1 MSLIGCLIDMNKEYV
16 NWALIYTGLQRIRE
30 QMITDNWIPDTVV
43 GINRGGCIPGI
54 LLSHKL
60 NVPHVPLDVRL
71 RDHLDDERPSLE
83 LLYKLQGKKAL
94 IIDDINDTGAT
105 FDYIHSEF
113 KDTNTFRY
121 AAIYN
126 NEPSSFDKVDYSAY
140 NINKDKNPAWLVF
153 PWEDWDKPG
162 NFIQQGVRNE
172 SR

>member
-1 MSLIGCLIDMNKEYV
+1 MHKEYV

-30 QMITDNWIPDTVV
+30 QMITQHWTPDVVV

-60 NVPHVPLDVRL
+60 NVPHLPLDVRL
-71 RDHLDDERPSLE
+71 RDHTDDNRPDLSLLFR
-83 LLYKLQGKKAL
+83 LLREEKKVL

-105 FDYIHSEF
+105 FDYILSEF
-113 KDTNTFRY
+113 GSRENFKY

-126 NEPSSFDKVDYSAY
+126 NTPSVFDSVSYSAY
-140 NINKDKNPAWLVF
+140 NINKDQNPVWLVF

-162 NFIQQGVRNE
+162 NFIT
-172 SR
+172 

>member
-1 MSLIGCLIDMNKEYV
+1 MHKEYV

-30 QMITDNWIPDTVV
+30 QMITDQWIPDIIV

-60 NVPHVPLDVRL
+60 NVPHLPLDVRL
-71 RDHLDDERPSLE
+71 RDHTDDERPSLD
-83 LLYKLQGKKAL
+83 LLYKLLEKQKNIL

-105 FDYIHSEF
+105 FDYIHSEIHTR
-113 KDTNTFRY
+113 DNIRY
-121 AAIYN
+121 ATIYN
-126 NEPSSFDKVDYSAY
+126 NEPSSFNLVSFSAY
-140 NINKDKNPAWLVF
+140 NINKDKHPQWLVF

-162 NFIQQGVRNE
+162 NFIQEGAIDE

>member
-1 MSLIGCLIDMNKEYV
+1 MNKEYI

-30 QMITDNWIPDTVV
+30 QMITNRWSPEIIV

-60 NVPHVPLDVRL
+60 NVPHLPLDVRL
-71 RDHLDDERPSLE
+71 RDHTDTERPSLE
-83 LLYKLQGKKAL
+83 LLEKLQGKDVL

-113 KDTNTFRY
+113 GSVKTFRY

-126 NEPSSFDKVDYSAY
+126 NEPSSFDKVNYSAY

-162 NFIQQGVRNE
+162 NFIQEGAVNE